1 MSQIE
6 FTPDSWQRGGQA
18 YQQEAQDLASG
29 IENYVS
35 ALSVESLG
43 CYNGE
48 HMFDGAIS
56 IVVPVVKQAFVEAAY
71 NLAANIFLV
80 GESMAHTGAVY
91 ATMEQQTTEYAS
103 RADVV

>member
-1 MSQIE
+1 MTQIE
-6 FTPDSWQRGGQA
+6 FTPEAWQRGGQA

-35 ALSVESLG
+35 ALSVEALG

-48 HMFDGAIS
+48 HIFDAAIS
-56 IVVPVVKQAFVEAAY
+56 IVVPLVKQAFVEAAY

-80 GESMAHTGAVY
+80 GETMAHTGAIYDNV
-91 ATMEQQTTEYAS
+91 EQQTTDYAS
-103 RADVV
+103 RADVI